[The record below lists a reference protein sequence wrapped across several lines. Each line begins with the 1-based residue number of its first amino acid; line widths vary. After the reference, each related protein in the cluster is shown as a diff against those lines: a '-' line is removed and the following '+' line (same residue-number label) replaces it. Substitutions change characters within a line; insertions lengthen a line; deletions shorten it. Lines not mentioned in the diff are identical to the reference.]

1 MRKKWEEELKAAV
14 EAEYRRQ
21 RGDFL
26 LALQWWLR
34 DVWEQ
39 TLEKGQRLK
48 AEGQSPT
55 PEAVSMEFQSEAVA
69 ADPRAIHNPLSTI
82 NSFEALLAF
91 PQLAGTKR
99 VAQRLTPQSAMENL
113 RIIEQLQR
121 WLHTNVQE
129 ALALEV
135 GLLKLQL

>member
-1 MRKKWEEELKAAV
+1 MEL
-14 EAEYRRQ
+14 
-21 RGDFL
+21 
-26 LALQWWLR
+26 
-34 DVWEQ
+34 
-39 TLEKGQRLK
+39 
-48 AEGQSPT
+48 
-55 PEAVSMEFQSEAVA
+55 QSEAVA
-69 ADPRAIHNPLSTI
+69 TDARAIHYPLSTT

-99 VAQRLTPQSAMENL
+99 VAQRITPQSAMENL

>member
-1 MRKKWEEELKAAV
+1 MEL
-14 EAEYRRQ
+14 
-21 RGDFL
+21 
-26 LALQWWLR
+26 
-34 DVWEQ
+34 
-39 TLEKGQRLK
+39 
-48 AEGQSPT
+48 
-55 PEAVSMEFQSEAVA
+55 QSEAVA
-69 ADPRAIHNPLSTI
+69 TDARAIHYPLSTT

-91 PQLAGTKR
+91 PQLAGTKS
-99 VAQRLTPQSAMENL
+99 VAQRITPQSAMENL

>member
-1 MRKKWEEELKAAV
+1 MNRPFHEPRCERDGPRSLSLSPTEGERVPKAGEGLVHGPDA
-14 EAEYRRQ
+14 RQ
-21 RGDFL
+21 R
-26 LALQWWLR
+26 
-34 DVWEQ
+34 
-39 TLEKGQRLK
+39 T
-48 AEGQSPT
+48 
-55 PEAVSMEFQSEAVA
+55 VA
-69 ADPRAIHNPLSTI
+69 AI
-82 NSFEALLAF
+82 NAPETLLAF

-99 VAQRLTPQSAMENL
+99 VAQRITPQSAMENL